1 MLTGVLLAACAMLLC
16 CSAALLYR
24 SLREGRR
31 S

>member
-1 MLTGVLLAACAMLLC
+1 MLTGVLLAACAALLWLG
-16 CSAALLYR
+16 AALLYR